1 MFTKIINYLKWK
13 KQLKVWRNGN
23 NNNSTIPINNF
34 NFSNVHIG
42 NYTYGGLYVLTF
54 NDNANLYIGSFC
66 SIAPGVKFI
75 LSADHFTNH
84 ISSFPFKVKCLNE
97 KSEGISKGDI
107 ILEDDV
113 WIGQDAIIMSGV
125 HIGQGAII
133 GAGSVVTKN
142 VPQYA
147 IVGGVPAHIIKYRF
161 SDDIITVLK
170 QIDYSK
176 LDIQTIYNNIDNL
189 YTEITDIEQI
199 RWLLE
204 L

>member
-1 MFTKIINYLKWK
+1 M
-13 KQLKVWRNGN
+13 
-23 NNNSTIPINNF
+23 
-34 NFSNVHIG
+34 
-42 NYTYGGLYVLTF
+42 
-54 NDNANLYIGSFC
+54 
-66 SIAPGVKFI
+66 
-75 LSADHFTNH
+75 
-84 ISSFPFKVKCLNE
+84 
-97 KSEGISKGDI
+97 
-107 ILEDDV
+107 
-113 WIGQDAIIMSGV
+113 